1 MQTHDAHVR
10 LAENAAHELVRTKA
24 CKSISVRE
32 APPPLPILAHP
43 LAWQES
49 APIKIQKAQYPQ
61 AFRRVLPP
69 KSPTRFPEEALY
81 SPSCGIA
88 VMDYDLGVARP
99 AIGVLSMQPVIF
111 DPLLSQSR
119 NPL

>member
-24 CKSISVRE
+24 CKSRSVRE

-69 KSPTRFPEEALY
+69 KSPTRFPEEAEF
-81 SPSCGIA
+81 I
-88 VMDYDLGVARP
+88 
-99 AIGVLSMQPVIF
+99 
-111 DPLLSQSR
+111 
-119 NPL
+119 